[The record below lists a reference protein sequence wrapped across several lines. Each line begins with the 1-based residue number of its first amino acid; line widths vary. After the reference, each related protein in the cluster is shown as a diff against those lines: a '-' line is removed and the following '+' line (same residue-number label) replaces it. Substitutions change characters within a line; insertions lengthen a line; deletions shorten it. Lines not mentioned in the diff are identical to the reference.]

1 MHVDSNISSRSV
13 VRNNFSLSSCYS
25 SGSIVT
31 DSHFYYR
38 LNTNRQT
45 DRHTNIQIDRRM
57 DRHKLTGRSTDGQTY
72 KQVDRQT
79 ECKQTDREAQTD
91 KQPYTQTDREAQTD
105 GPTYKQTHRQ
115 AEHKQT
121 DREAQTDRHIS

>member
-1 MHVDSNISSRSV
+1 MSRSV
-13 VRNNFSLSSCYS
+13 EIFISLSSCYS

-45 DRHTNIQIDRRM
+45 DRHTNIQIDRKM
-57 DRHKLTGRSTDGQTY
+57 DRHKLTGRPTDGQTY
-72 KQVDRQT
+72 KQADRQT

-91 KQPYTQTDREAQTD
+91 S
-105 GPTYKQTHRQ
+105 
-115 AEHKQT
+115 
-121 DREAQTDRHIS
+121 HISRHTDWLIY